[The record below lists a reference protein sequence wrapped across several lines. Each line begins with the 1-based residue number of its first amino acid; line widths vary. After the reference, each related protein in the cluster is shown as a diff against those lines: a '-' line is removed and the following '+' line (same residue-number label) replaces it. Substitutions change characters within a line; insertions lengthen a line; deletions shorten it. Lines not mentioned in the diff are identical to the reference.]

1 MKLQALDLSCFLSKS
16 HFEGDGTHNYLLFQ
30 SRQRCFKKIGSTD
43 RISEWKFKGLSA
55 EIIEPSSTFDNSL
68 ASALNY
74 FGNKE
79 RAIFDGSC

>member
-1 MKLQALDLSCFLSKS
+1 M
-16 HFEGDGTHNYLLFQ
+16 
-30 SRQRCFKKIGSTD
+30 GSTD

-68 ASALNY
+68 ASALSY

>member
-1 MKLQALDLSCFLSKS
+1 M
-16 HFEGDGTHNYLLFQ
+16 
-30 SRQRCFKKIGSTD
+30 
-43 RISEWKFKGLSA
+43 SA

-79 RAIFDGSC
+79 RAIFDGSSWKQEKHLLVEK